1 MKTGFEKLDKIIDI
15 NKPNLILIADNIGG
29 HFAAEFS
36 GDIANNLVLKQED
49 TEHNIKVLELVSCP
63 KEYLIKRLVINQCE
77 VNYRNWCTY
86 AYTDEEFMKIGKTIN
101 NLIETTRLLPNIEEI
116 HHETIKE
123 IKQKIIKFCNYEGI
137 DDFGNGLIVLD
148 LYMFTNNNK
157 SKREIKKCAKWL
169 RNLRKITKIC
179 NAPILVTYSKYC
191 NKDLIIK
198 DFDKEILKNI
208 DTAIIINDRDKFSI
222 YSEQKVTNVQLQ
234 YLSEYRKYNN

>member
-1 MKTGFEKLDKIIDI
+1 MKTSFEKLDKIIDI
-15 NKPNLILIADNIGG
+15 NKPSLILIADNISGR
-29 HFAAEFS
+29 FAAEFS
-36 GDIANNLVLKQED
+36 GDIANNLVLKQD
-49 TEHNIKVLELVSCP
+49 NTEHRIKVLELVSCP
-63 KEYLIKRLVINQCE
+63 KEYLIKRLIINQCE

-86 AYTDEEFMKIGKTIN
+86 SYTDEEFIKIGKSIN
-101 NLIETTRLLPNIEEI
+101 NLIETTKLLPNIEEI

-157 SKREIKKCAKWL
+157 SKKEIQKCAKWL
-169 RNLRKITKIC
+169 NNLRKITKIC
-179 NAPILVTYSKYC
+179 NAPILVTYSTYC

-198 DFDKEILKNI
+198 DIDKQILKNI

-222 YSEQKVTNVQLQ
+222 YSEQKVNNIQLQ
-234 YLSEYRKYNN
+234 YSNKYRKYYN